1 MILLETVAA
10 DPRVILLE
18 MVAADLR
25 VRRWPARLD
34 LGGEEWRQR
43 CAREDGDGG
52 APGQLAALAV
62 GAGLDPTAREEARCP
77 RRRGGAPAVGE
88 RGRGGGRPAVRE
100 GESGERRCRKVGE
113 KGNGDTRRSKS
124 GERCTTLY

>member
-1 MILLETVAA
+1 MDPGMAACRRAGDGSRGGPRVILLETVAA

-43 CAREDGDGG
+43 CAREDGDGA

-62 GAGLDPTAREEARCP
+62 GAGLDP
-77 RRRGGAPAVGE
+77 PAG
-88 RGRGGGRPAVRE
+88 
-100 GESGERRCRKVGE
+100 
-113 KGNGDTRRSKS
+113 
-124 GERCTTLY
+124 